1 MSTGLAR
8 CIVRSAER
16 PEVSR
21 KRAYSAAS
29 ARKMA
34 PAMHIGSRGLEERER
49 RDRGAIIGAVIGA
62 IIGEAGRLDGTQHEI
77 GAPDRQAPDCG
88 WSLAPTLSGRS
99 THSAVR
105 GAPPPL
111 PGEKDPRRRDERARD
126 ARPDVHESGP
136 LDEHEPAAVRGLHVE
151 LLAVAA
157 V

>member
-34 PAMHIGSRGLEERER
+34 PAMRIGPRGLEELER

-77 GAPDRQAPDCG
+77 GAPERQ
-88 WSLAPTLSGRS
+88 APTLSGRS
-99 THSAVR
+99 THSAVMGGSPGPPYPLTR
-105 GAPPPL
+105 GKRRPL
-111 PGEKDPRRRDERARD
+111 T
-126 ARPDVHESGP
+126 
-136 LDEHEPAAVRGLHVE
+136 
-151 LLAVAA
+151 
-157 V
+157 